1 MKKKVLVFSI
11 LCLLFI
17 TINYTYSSFQ
27 NTIVGNISAT
37 SNNWRFAV
45 NVTNGIKEND
55 YFKVPIGG
63 TSGSFSVTLNTT
75 NSSNNVKYSI
85 ELSGYNL
92 PSDIKYYKDSSYSTL
107 ISNNLYSDT
116 INKNTSKTITIYYKS
131 SSTISGYVYV
141 KVKGNVSAGSTLAMM
156 KNGISYNGS
165 DYTTTSFWRYRTS
178 IYSIKFTNNFGS
190 KPSNCNE
197 SNKCWD
203 ISYEDNQTNKV
214 YAWMYTNGTDSNGNT
229 RYNLM
234 IASTEK
240 IYFPYDASNMFRGF
254 TQLNDITF
262 STDVD
267 TSLTTNM
274 SDLFRDDKALS
285 TLDVSKLDTSNVK
298 NLSYVFYNCSSLKT
312 IDLSNFNTSKATT
325 LAYLFYGCS
334 LLSAID
340 VSKFDTSNTTDIG
353 AMFYNCSKI
362 TSLSLSNF
370 NTSKV
375 TNMYGLF
382 NGCSSL
388 TSLDLS
394 KFDTSNVGFMGSMFE
409 RCTSLTTLD
418 LSKFKTTK
426 LKSVFSMFSGC
437 TKLKTLNISNFDFSS
452 VLYTQMMFSNCSSL
466 TTTLNFNATSNT
478 SVSNYS
484 QMFYA
489 AATASGA
496 KITVNY
502 KSSSSTLVDN
512 MIATKSYNS
521 NVVKGSIIS

>member
-63 TSGSFSVTLNTT
+63 TSGSFSITLNTT

-312 IDLSNFNTSKATT
+312 IDLSNFNTSQVTNMDEM
-325 LAYLFYGCS
+325 FGGCS
-334 LLSAID
+334 SLASIDLS
-340 VSKFDTSNTTDIG
+340 S
-353 AMFYNCSKI
+353 
-362 TSLSLSNF
+362 F

-382 NGCSSL
+382 KGCSSL